1 MTLEGLGGRWAVLA
15 ALALPA
21 GLALAAAVAP
31 LIALAGL
38 GVVLLLFM
46 VLARAEAVLLL
57 LVAALPWED
66 LLAYPSRTISAVK
79 ILGLLLACA
88 WLLRTLARRDALRL
102 PSTLAPVLIFGLLVG
117 VSLIFSPDP
126 VEGVDKVLRYGLFIT
141 FFFLAVQLT
150 GSRETV
156 WRFLRV
162 LTLSATAAAV
172 WALVAFL
179 GGELERAGGPIDDPN
194 DFAYLI
200 ATVMPFAA
208 LLFAE
213 ERRRRL
219 LWGACFALL
228 LGATL
233 ATLSRGAL
241 VGLAALLLWA
251 VLSRRVAIA
260 GVLAGLVA
268 LGTVLVVALFF
279 WSPLIDEQVDRK
291 QDIAS
296 ENTSS
301 RLAFWEAAGEM
312 VYDRPLTGVGPGRY
326 GEESEDYLRDDRS
339 GLDEPVVHNSY
350 LEIAAESGL
359 PALLAFL
366 AYLLGSWILL
376 GRARRACERA
386 GDREGLRLATALQAA
401 FVVAVVSG
409 VFLSQQLAL
418 PLWLVG
424 ALAVAVAPSATARR
438 APAGAAPRFRAL
450 PA

>member
-1 MTLEGLGGRWAVLA
+1 MTLERLGGRWAVLA
-15 ALALPA
+15 ALALA
-21 GLALAAAVAP
+21 CGLALAAAAAP
-31 LIALAGL
+31 LIALAGA
-38 GVVLLLFM
+38 GAVLLLLLVF
-46 VLARAEAVLLL
+46 ARAEAVLLL
-57 LVAALPWED
+57 LVAALPWES
-66 LLAYPSRTISAVK
+66 LLDYPSRTVSAVK

-88 WLLRTLARRDALRL
+88 WLMRALARRDALRL
-102 PSTLAPVLIFGLLVG
+102 PGTLAPVLIFGVLVG

-141 FFFLAVQLT
+141 FFFLTIQLT

-162 LTLSATAAAV
+162 LTLSAAAAAV

-179 GGELERAGGPIDDPN
+179 GGELQRAGGPIDDPN

-213 ERRRRL
+213 ERGRRVI
-219 LWGACFALL
+219 WGTCFALL

-241 VGLAALLLWA
+241 VGLAALLVWA
-251 VLSRRVAIA
+251 VASRRVALA

-279 WSPLIDEQVDRK
+279 WSPLIEERVESK
-291 QDIAS
+291 QEIAS

-312 VYDRPLTGVGPGRY
+312 VYDHPLTGIGPGRF
-326 GEESEDYLRDDRS
+326 GEESEVYLRDDRS

-350 LEIAAESGL
+350 LEIAAENGL

-366 AYLLGSWILL
+366 AFLLGSWVLL
-376 GRARRACERA
+376 GRARRAYE
-386 GDREGLRLATALQAA
+386 GTEDREGLRLATALQAA

-409 VFLSQQLAL
+409 AFLSQQLAL

-424 ALAVAVAPSATARR
+424 ALAVTVTPSATAPCAAA
-438 APAGAAPRFRAL
+438 APAPRFRAA